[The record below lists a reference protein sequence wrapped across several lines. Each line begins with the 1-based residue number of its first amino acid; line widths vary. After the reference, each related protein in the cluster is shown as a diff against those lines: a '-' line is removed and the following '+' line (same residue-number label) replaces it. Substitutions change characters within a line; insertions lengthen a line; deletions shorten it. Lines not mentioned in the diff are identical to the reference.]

1 MAKKEMNF
9 WIKLENYFV
18 LFNNIRSVSRA
29 NNGTKVSL
37 INGEEFNVVIPFEK
51 VQKMIEKP

>member
-9 WIKLENYFV
+9 WVKLEKHFV

-29 NNGTKVSL
+29 TNGTKVSL
-37 INGEEFNVVIPFEK
+37 ISGEEFNVTIPFEK

>member
-9 WIKLENYFV
+9 WIKLENHFV

-29 NNGTKVSL
+29 TNGTKVSL
-37 INGEEFNVVIPFEK
+37 ISGDEFNIEIPFEK